1 MVHLT
6 AGDAAICGNAVP
18 LFLLIYVTRYR
29 AFSSL
34 TITATTL
41 VIVMLL
47 VVLAPG
53 QSGGLLTVD
62 PINRDQ
68 LLHWVIGRFLLHLH
82 MFKRPM

>member
-53 QSGGLLTVD
+53 QSGGLSTVD
-62 PINRDQ
+62 PI
-68 LLHWVIGRFLLHLH
+68 RFSS
-82 MFKRPM
+82 RRENESDTQIDG